1 MPTQIAPNFP
11 EKKLYF
17 IAKINVCIFAYVKII
32 LYICSTKE
40 GETLPSVIN
49 LNLCSYVCKQFHKT

>member
-17 IAKINVCIFAYVKII
+17 ITKINVCIFAYVKII

-49 LNLCSYVCKQFHKT
+49 LNL